1 MNSENFR
8 ILLQSKMDYYVHLVY
23 KITKNFPIDE
33 RFGVTS
39 QLRRASLS
47 IILNFIEGYARINP
61 KVYKNFLFISYG
73 SLKEAQYLIDFSF
86 KEGYITENEYKTCNP
101 CIDEIGR
108 MLWTIIN

>member
-8 ILLQSKMDYYVHLVY
+8 ILLRSKMDYYVHLIY
-23 KITKNFPIDE
+23 KITKDFPSDE

-47 IILNFIEGYARINP
+47 IILNFIEGFARNNQ
-61 KVYKNFLFISYG
+61 KVYRNFLMISYA
-73 SLKEAQYLIDFSF
+73 SLKEAQYLIEFSY
-86 KEGYITENEYKTCNP
+86 KEKYINEKEYYNCFNS
-101 CIDEIGR
+101 IDEIGK